1 MEDIKNALF
10 FLVRHGTTKLNE
22 QDKFR
27 GWSDDD
33 TAALDDKG
41 IKQAYIAGHFLR
53 NLSIKNGFKF
63 GYMTS
68 SDLDRATH
76 TAAIIGKIL
85 GIKDIYSDPRLRPL
99 NVGDYT
105 GKPKE
110 TNSIDEYLEHP
121 EKKFPGGE
129 SVDDFR
135 QRQADAA
142 VGLLAWAKQHPKEK
156 GIEIG
161 HLSNVI
167 YWQDLSKALKGY
179 LKDYAS
185 DKEDLIHPGGVIA
198 VEPHEQVI
206 PLLGENKKATI
217 SDEGGE

>member
-1 MEDIKNALF
+1 MDDIKNAVF
-10 FLVRHGTTKLNE
+10 FLLRHGTTKLNE
-22 QDKFR
+22 EDKFR

-33 TAALDDKG
+33 SAALDDRG
-41 IKQAYIAGHFLR
+41 VKQAYIAGHFLR
-53 NLSIKNGFKF
+53 NLSIKHGFKF

-99 NVGDYT
+99 NVGDFT

-110 TNSIDEYLEHP
+110 TNSIDDYLAHP
-121 EKKFPGGE
+121 DKKFPGGE

-135 QRQADAA
+135 KRQEDAS

-156 GIEIG
+156 AIEVG

-185 DKEDLIHPGGVIA
+185 DKKDLIHPGGIIA
-198 VEPHEQVI
+198 IEPHEKVI

>member
-1 MEDIKNALF
+1 MEDIKDALF

-22 QDKFR
+22 EDKFR

-33 TAALDDKG
+33 TAALDDQG

-129 SVDDFR
+129 SVDDFVSDR
-135 QRQADAA
+135 QM
-142 VGLLAWAKQHPKEK
+142 LPLAFWPGRNSTRRKKVWK
-156 GIEIG
+156 IG

-198 VEPHEQVI
+198 VEPHERVI